1 MTLDRIRKAGRFIF
15 FVNVF
20 LLLAGGYYVYG
31 ELGKESLGPIIVMAT
46 FILGDCICRLSLR
59 ASIKRNDY
67 RIFTGVSG
75 REDKILLRARLE
87 RSIFINSVASFV
99 GIGAILIPV
108 IIKKYSTIHLFLS
121 LGLFMIFLF
130 TGLVLNK
137 DKQGPNENEKN

>member
-1 MTLDRIRKAGRFIF
+1 MTLDRIRKIGIYIF

-31 ELGKESLGPIIVMAT
+31 ELGRESIGPIIVMAT
-46 FILGDCICRLSLR
+46 LILGDCICRLSLR

-67 RIFTGVSG
+67 RIFTGVFG
-75 REDKILLRARLE
+75 REDKTLVRGRLE

-99 GIGAILIPV
+99 GIVALLIPV
-108 IIKKYSTIHLFLS
+108 IIKKYSAIYLFLS
-121 LGLFMIFLF
+121 IGLFLIFLF
-130 TGLVLNK
+130 IGLVLNK

>member
-1 MTLDRIRKAGRFIF
+1 MNLDRIRKAGRFIF

-31 ELGKESLGPIIVMAT
+31 ELGRESLGPIIVMAT
-46 FILGDCICRLSLR
+46 LILGDCICRLSLR
-59 ASIKRNDY
+59 ASVKRNDY

-75 REDKILLRARLE
+75 REDKTLVRARLE

-99 GIGAILIPV
+99 GIVALLIPV
-108 IIKKYSTIHLFLS
+108 IIKKYSAIYLFLS
-121 LGLFMIFLF
+121 IGSFLIFLF

-137 DKQGPNENEKN
+137 DKQGLVEK

>member
-31 ELGKESLGPIIVMAT
+31 ELGRESIEPILVMAT
-46 FILGDCICRLSLR
+46 FILDEFICRLSLR

-75 REDKILLRARLE
+75 REDKTLVRGRLE

>member
-1 MTLDRIRKAGRFIF
+1 MTLDRIRKIGRFIF

-31 ELGKESLGPIIVMAT
+31 ELGRESIGPIIVMAT
-46 FILGDCICRLSLR
+46 LILGDCICRLSLR

-99 GIGAILIPV
+99 GIVALLIPV
-108 IIKKYSTIHLFLS
+108 MLKKYSAIHLFLS
-121 LGLFMIFLF
+121 IGLFMIFLF
-130 TGLVLNK
+130 IGLVLIK
-137 DKQGPNENEKN
+137 DKQGLVEK

>member
-1 MTLDRIRKAGRFIF
+1 MNLDRIRKAGRFIF

-31 ELGKESLGPIIVMAT
+31 ELGRESLGPIIVMAT
-46 FILGDCICRLSLR
+46 LILGDCICRLSLR
-59 ASIKRNDY
+59 ASVKRNDY

-99 GIGAILIPV
+99 GIVALLIPV
-108 IIKKYSTIHLFLS
+108 IIKKYSAIYLFLS
-121 LGLFMIFLF
+121 IGSFLIFLF

-137 DKQGPNENEKN
+137 DKQGLVEK

>member
-31 ELGKESLGPIIVMAT
+31 ELGRRSIGPIIVMAT

-59 ASIKRNDY
+59 SSIKRNDY

-75 REDKILLRARLE
+75 REDKILVRARLE

-99 GIGAILIPV
+99 GIVALLIPV
-108 IIKKYSTIHLFLS
+108 IIKKYSAIHSFLSIGLFL
-121 LGLFMIFLF
+121 IFFF

-137 DKQGPNENEKN
+137 DKQGFV

>member
-1 MTLDRIRKAGRFIF
+1 MTLDRIKKVGKSIF
-15 FVNVF
+15 FVNLF
-20 LLLAGGYYVYG
+20 LLTEGGYYIYRN
-31 ELGKESLGPIIVMAT
+31 LGRESLGPIIVMAS

-75 REDKILLRARLE
+75 REDKTFVRGRLE

-108 IIKKYSTIHLFLS
+108 IIKKYSSIHLFLS
-121 LGLFMIFLF
+121 IGLFMIFLF

-137 DKQGPNENEKN
+137 DKQGLVEK

>member
-1 MTLDRIRKAGRFIF
+1 MTLDRIRKIGRFIF

-31 ELGKESLGPIIVMAT
+31 ELGRESLGPIIVMAT
-46 FILGDCICRLSLR
+46 LILGDCICRLSLR

-99 GIGAILIPV
+99 GIAALLIPV
-108 IIKKYSTIHLFLS
+108 IIKKYSAVHLFLS
-121 LGLFMIFLF
+121 IGLFLIFLF

-137 DKQGPNENEKN
+137 DKQGLVEK

>member
-31 ELGKESLGPIIVMAT
+31 ELGRESLGPIIVMAT
-46 FILGDCICRLSLR
+46 LILGDCICRLSLR

-75 REDKILLRARLE
+75 REDKTLVRGRLE

-99 GIGAILIPV
+99 GIVALLIPV
-108 IIKKYSTIHLFLS
+108 IIKKYSAIHLFLS
-121 LGLFMIFLF
+121 IGLYLILF
-130 TGLVLNK
+130 FAGLILNK
-137 DKQGPNENEKN
+137 DKQGLVEK

>member
-31 ELGKESLGPIIVMAT
+31 ELGRESLGPILVMAT
-46 FILGDCICRLSLR
+46 LILGDCICRLSLR

-75 REDKILLRARLE
+75 REDKTLVRARLE

-99 GIGAILIPV
+99 GIVALLIPV
-108 IIKKYSTIHLFLS
+108 IIKKYSAIYLFLS
-121 LGLFMIFLF
+121 IGLYLILF
-130 TGLVLNK
+130 FAGLILNK
-137 DKQGPNENEKN
+137 DKQGLVEK

>member
-20 LLLAGGYYVYG
+20 LLMAGGYYVYG
-31 ELGKESLGPIIVMAT
+31 ELGKESIGPIIVMAT
-46 FILGDCICRLSLR
+46 LILGDCICRLSLR

-75 REDKILLRARLE
+75 REDKTLVRARLE

-99 GIGAILIPV
+99 GIVALLIPV
-108 IIKKYSTIHLFLS
+108 IIKKYSAIHLFLS
-121 LGLFMIFLF
+121 IGLFLIFLF

-137 DKQGPNENEKN
+137 NKQGLVEK

>member
-1 MTLDRIRKAGRFIF
+1 MTLDRIRKIGRYIF

-31 ELGKESLGPIIVMAT
+31 ELGRESLGPILVMAT
-46 FILGDCICRLSLR
+46 LILGDCICRLSLR

-75 REDKILLRARLE
+75 REDKTLVRGRLE

-99 GIGAILIPV
+99 GIVALLILV
-108 IIKKYSTIHLFLS
+108 IIKKYSAIYLFLS
-121 LGLFMIFLF
+121 IGSFLIFLF

>member
-1 MTLDRIRKAGRFIF
+1 MTLDRIKKVGKSIF

-31 ELGKESLGPIIVMAT
+31 ELGKQSIGPILVMAT

-75 REDKILLRARLE
+75 REDKTLVRGRLE

-108 IIKKYSTIHLFLS
+108 IIKKYSSIHLFLS
-121 LGLFMIFLF
+121 IGLFVIFLF

-137 DKQGPNENEKN
+137 DKQGLVEK

>member
-1 MTLDRIRKAGRFIF
+1 MTLDRIRKIGRFIF

-31 ELGKESLGPIIVMAT
+31 ELGRESLGPILVMAT
-46 FILGDCICRLSLR
+46 LILGDCICRLSLR

-75 REDKILLRARLE
+75 REDKTLVRGRLE

-99 GIGAILIPV
+99 GIVALLIPV
-108 IIKKYSTIHLFLS
+108 IIKKYSAIYLFLS
-121 LGLFMIFLF
+121 IGSFLIFLF

-137 DKQGPNENEKN
+137 DKQGLVEK